1 MLPENLDF
9 LTLTYGFFN
18 MLRLM
23 SYAPQLVLLAQDKSG
38 AKAISVS
45 SWLIW
50 TGANL
55 TTAVYAWV
63 RLADVPLS
71 LLNAFNTGCCAT
83 MLALLIYKR
92 TKAGLGF
99 NRTGTGGALS
109 QPTSG
114 SESGTEYLNDTRSSL
129 RRRTQDRA
137 RLQEFLGLADVPRVT
152 HVAKML

>member
-1 MLPENLDF
+1 MLPEDLDF

-23 SYAPQLVLLAQDKSG
+23 SYAPQLVLLAKDKSG

-55 TTAVYAWV
+55 TTSVYAWV

-92 TKAGLGF
+92 TKAGLGVSSA
-99 NRTGTGGALS
+99 GTGGAPG

-114 SESGTEYLNDTRSSL
+114 SESGSEALNDTRRPL
-129 RRRTQDRA
+129 RRRTPDRA
-137 RLQEFLGLADVPRVT
+137 RPQEFLGLVDVPG
-152 HVAKML
+152 

>member
-38 AKAISVS
+38 AKAISLS

-50 TGANL
+50 TGANF
-55 TTAVYAWV
+55 TTAVYAWI

-92 TKAGLGF
+92 TTSGLGF
-99 NRTGTGGALS
+99 SRTGTGGPDS
-109 QPTSG
+109 QPTSR
-114 SESGTEYLNDTRSSL
+114 SESGTDGRNDTLGRFAVD
-129 RRRTQDRA
+129 RRIA
-137 RLQEFLGLADVPRVT
+137 RGYMNSWV
-152 HVAKML
+152 

>member
-92 TKAGLGF
+92 RKARLGF
-99 NRTGTGGALS
+99 SRTGIGGAPS
-109 QPTSG
+109 QATRG
-114 SESGTEYLNDTRSSL
+114 SESGTEGINDTRRSL
-129 RRRTQDRA
+129 QGRTPDRA
-137 RLQEFLGLADVPRVT
+137 RLQEFLGLADVPG
-152 HVAKML
+152 

>member
-38 AKAISVS
+38 AKSISVS

-99 NRTGTGGALS
+99 SRTGTGSAPS

-114 SESGTEYLNDTRSSL
+114 SESGTEALNDTRRSL
-129 RRRTQDRA
+129 RRRTQDQA
-137 RLQEFLGLADVPRVT
+137 RLQEFLGLADVPG
-152 HVAKML
+152 

>member
-1 MLPENLDF
+1 MLPEDLDF

-92 TKAGLGF
+92 TKAGPGF
-99 NRTGTGGALS
+99 SRTGTASAPG

-114 SESGTEYLNDTRSSL
+114 SKSGTEGLKDAPSSL
-129 RRRTQDRA
+129 RRRPQDRA
-137 RLQEFLGLADVPRVT
+137 RLQNYGDSALNIRSRLSALSP
-152 HVAKML
+152 

>member
-38 AKAISVS
+38 AKAISIS

-50 TGANL
+50 TGANFS
-55 TTAVYAWV
+55 TAVYAWL

-92 TKAGLGF
+92 TTVGLGLGG
-99 NRTGTGGALS
+99 TGTGGLH
-109 QPTSG
+109 
-114 SESGTEYLNDTRSSL
+114 SELTPRSVSL
-129 RRRTQDRA
+129 
-137 RLQEFLGLADVPRVT
+137 
-152 HVAKML
+152 

>member
-23 SYAPQLVLLAQDKSG
+23 SYAPQLVLLAQDRSG

-92 TKAGLGF
+92 TKAGLDCS
-99 NRTGTGGALS
+99 RTDIGGAPSRCLHRPFRRSPVLNPSGLS
-109 QPTSG
+109 
-114 SESGTEYLNDTRSSL
+114 R
-129 RRRTQDRA
+129 
-137 RLQEFLGLADVPRVT
+137 F
-152 HVAKML
+152 

>member
-23 SYAPQLVLLAQDKSG
+23 SYAPQLVLLARDKGG

-50 TGANL
+50 TGANF

-92 TKAGLGF
+92 KTPGLGF
-99 NRTGTGGALS
+99 SRTGTGGPDSAPHVTGGIL
-109 QPTSG
+109 PA
-114 SESGTEYLNDTRSSL
+114 ESRVLFERWLKGKEGTEQAKFVEQL
-129 RRRTQDRA
+129 
-137 RLQEFLGLADVPRVT
+137 LALT
-152 HVAKML
+152 E